1 MVKSPNHMIKLCR
14 VVSPID
20 KVMEIVFGEL
30 AQKGYLSSEIKR
42 TVKDGSLWMKH
53 QMLCRT
59 EQNSLP

>member
-1 MVKSPNHMIKLCR
+1 MVNSPNHMIKLCR
-14 VVSPID
+14 FVSPID

-30 AQKGYLSSEIKR
+30 TQKGHLSSEIKR